1 MHEESPKPTPG
12 ELTRLLVKIG
22 EGEEGALAA
31 LWQQVHEEVRQ
42 LAGMAVV
49 GERPSPTIQPTML
62 VNEVFLRLHE
72 DPNQTPWRNRGHF
85 FGSVARAMS
94 RVLIDAARRRG
105 RIKRG
110 GDRRRVSLEV
120 TDHEL
125 STQAV
130 FESDNVGE
138 LFEAVDALEEEAP
151 RAAEV
156 VWLRYV
162 ADLTSHQIAGVLGI
176 SPRTVGNDWLYAKA
190 YLRQRLG
197 SAKAD
202 S

>member
-1 MHEESPKPTPG
+1 MDQEPTNNAPG
-12 ELTRLLVKIG
+12 ELTRLLVKVG
-22 EGEEGALAA
+22 EGHEGALTS

-72 DPNQTPWRNRGHF
+72 DPNQTAWRNRGHF

-110 GDRRRVSLEV
+110 GDRQRVSLEV

-125 STQAV
+125 STEAV
-130 FESDNVGE
+130 FDSSNLGE
-138 LFEAVDALEEEAP
+138 LFNAVDELEQEAP
-151 RAAEV
+151 RAAEI

-162 ADLTSHQIAGVLGI
+162 ADLTAHQIAGVLGI
-176 SPRTVGNDWLYAKA
+176 SVRTVGNDWLYAKA

-197 SAKAD
+197 V
-202 S
+202 